1 MLMPE
6 VSVIIPTFNSA
17 QYVTD
22 AVDSVLN
29 QSFGD
34 LEVLVI
40 DDGSTDDTE
49 SVMSRYGAPV
59 RYIRQQNGGVAEAR
73 NRGITQS
80 RGRYVAFLDADD
92 TWLPDKLAK
101 EVTALDL
108 NRGYRACYSAFA
120 VADCDLVPFD
130 VSNSRREGPALED
143 LLLRGNVIATPSTV
157 MCERALF
164 AETGGFDP
172 ALSQCADWDM
182 WVRLAALT
190 EFLYLDEPLVTYR
203 QHGANMSANAP
214 LLERDSLRVLQKG
227 FDMLEVPDSLR
238 AKRRSAFA
246 RNDMVLAG
254 TYFHARL
261 YRDFFRCVARSVSM
275 DFRQLAYLAG
285 FPLRVMKR
293 ARPRHAN
300 WFSNV

>member
-1 MLMPE
+1 MPE
-6 VSVIIPTFNSA
+6 VSVIIPTYNSA
-17 QYVTD
+17 RYLSD
-22 AVDSVLN
+22 AVDSVLA
-29 QSFGD
+29 QTFKD
-34 LEVLVI
+34 FEVLVI

-49 SVMSRYGAPV
+49 SLMSRYGAAV
-59 RYIRQQNGGVAEAR
+59 RCIHQENAGVAVAR
-73 NRGITQS
+73 NRGIRES
-80 RGRYVAFLDADD
+80 HGRYVAFLDADD
-92 TWLPDKLAK
+92 TWLPDKLTK
-101 EVTALDL
+101 EVRALDL
-108 NRGYRACYSAFA
+108 NRDYRACYSAFA

-130 VSNSRREGPALED
+130 VNNSKREGSALKD

-203 QHGANMSANAP
+203 QHGANMSGNAP

-227 FDMLEVPDSLR
+227 FDMLGVTDSLR

-261 YRDFFRCVARSVSM
+261 YRDFLRCAARSVSM
-275 DFRQLAYLAG
+275 DFRQLAYLIG
-285 FPLRVMKR
+285 FPLRIVKR
-293 ARPRHAN
+293 ARPRIAN
-300 WFSNV
+300 